1 MGDGADEPVGVTGVN
16 PDGHLAAWTL
26 CRLNWSCLCHFEGLT
41 MCRSPITWPN
51 HRVNLAQ

>member
-1 MGDGADEPVGVTGVN
+1 MSVRDSGGVVGVGDGADEPVGVTGVN

-41 MCRSPITWPN
+41 MCI
-51 HRVNLAQ
+51 